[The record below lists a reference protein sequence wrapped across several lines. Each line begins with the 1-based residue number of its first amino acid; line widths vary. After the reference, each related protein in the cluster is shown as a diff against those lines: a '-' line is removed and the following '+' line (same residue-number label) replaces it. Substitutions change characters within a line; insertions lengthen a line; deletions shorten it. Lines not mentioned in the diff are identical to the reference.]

1 MSAEPERLK
10 ATLDELRRELT
21 DVGQL
26 DPALRSQLSAA
37 LHEIQTALASQD
49 PPGESLLQRLRDAAR
64 DFEESHPALA
74 GNLGSLIDTLGRTG
88 I

>member
-1 MSAEPERLK
+1 MSADPERLK
-10 ATLDELRRELT
+10 ATLDELRRELA
-21 DVGQL
+21 DVNQL
-26 DPALRSQLSAA
+26 DPTLRSQLSAA
-37 LHEIQTALASQD
+37 LHDIQSALAAKG

-74 GNLGSLIDTLGRTG
+74 GNLGGLIDTLSRTG

>member
-10 ATLDELRRELT
+10 ATLDELRRELA
-21 DVGQL
+21 DVEEL
-26 DPALRSQLSAA
+26 EPALRSQLSAA
-37 LHEIQTALASQD
+37 LHDIQSALAAKG
-49 PPGESLLQRLRDAAR
+49 PPGESLMQRLRDAAR

-74 GNLGSLIDTLGRTG
+74 GNLGSFIDTLARTG

>member
-10 ATLDELRRELT
+10 ATLDELRRELA

-26 DPALRSQLSAA
+26 DPAVRSQLSAA
-37 LHEIQTALASQD
+37 LHEIQTALASKG